1 MSTYS
6 TLVVR
11 ETLRHKTAAQTGP
24 AKSVQ
29 SQTSRMGFILEK
41 FNKLALNYIWN
52 NKVCKERRKLYE
64 RKPKWETFSYHIY
77 RWVHSHHWEGQGNSQ
92 SLLKLMSIELVM
104 SSNHLIL
111 CHPLLLLPSVFPG
124 IRVFANELVLR
135 IRWPK

>member
-11 ETLRHKTAAQTGP
+11 ETLHHKTAAQTGP

-77 RWVHSHHWEGQGNSQ
+77 RWVDSHRYRHR
-92 SLLKLMSIELVM
+92 
-104 SSNHLIL
+104 
-111 CHPLLLLPSVFPG
+111 C
-124 IRVFANELVLR
+124 R
-135 IRWPK
+135 